1 MIRVN
6 TLPLLCFAIYSI
18 ISLSYLNFSD
28 ILKSSFLHSINLTF
42 SLICLWINVMKLEC
56 KNSNHLN
63 QNLENKFKQLIPLST
78 NIYSIENVLMFPRK
92 QKRAFSIPFIL
103 FLEIANFLIGLIGFI
118 CVGLV
123 RRPVFYC
130 ARLGCPIQIL
140 LYQHHL

>member
-6 TLPLLCFAIYSI
+6 TFLLLYFAIYFI

-28 ILKSSFLHSINLTF
+28 IPKSSFLHSINLTF
-42 SLICLWINVMKLEC
+42 SLICLCINVMELKC
-56 KNSNHLN
+56 KNLNYLN
-63 QNLENKFKQLIPLST
+63 QNLENKFKQLIPTINHKYAGIDKITLF
-78 NIYSIENVLMFPRK
+78 LKK
-92 QKRAFSIPFIL
+92 QNSPSSL
-103 FLEIANFLIGLIGFI
+103 FLLLEIANFLIGLIGFI
-118 CVGLV
+118 CVGLL